1 MNLQQLRYVCAV
13 VKEGFSVTRAAQ
25 ALHTSQPGISQ
36 QINALEKEL
45 GLALF
50 VRERKRLTGLTAAGQ
65 EIVSRAESA
74 LLDIGFIREYAA
86 GVQEEAEGTL
96 VIATTH
102 TQARYVLPD
111 AMKRFSQKRPHIRLT
126 LKHGNP
132 DEITRALITGDA
144 HIGVISVTQPPMKD
158 ILVLECRRH
167 QRVVVVARRHPL
179 LRQKRLTL
187 EAIARYPIVT
197 YEQSVGARRQVL
209 NAFDKASIPH
219 RIIVSA
225 IDADV
230 IKRCV
235 EVGLGIAILPDIA
248 VDPARDDKL
257 RSIAAGH
264 LFPPSVTGVV
274 IHRKHHVPK
283 YALDFVEIFAPQW
296 KRAEIE
302 RMVSGGDAVTASS
315 KPESSRLRA

>member
-1 MNLQQLRYVCAV
+1 
-13 VKEGFSVTRAAQ
+13 
-25 ALHTSQPGISQ
+25 
-36 QINALEKEL
+36 
-45 GLALF
+45 
-50 VRERKRLTGLTAAGQ
+50 
-65 EIVSRAESA
+65 
-74 LLDIGFIREYAA
+74 
-86 GVQEEAEGTL
+86 
-96 VIATTH
+96 
-102 TQARYVLPD
+102 
-111 AMKRFSQKRPHIRLT
+111 
-126 LKHGNP
+126 
-132 DEITRALITGDA
+132 
-144 HIGVISVTQPPMKD
+144 
-158 ILVLECRRH
+158 
-167 QRVVVVARRHPL
+167 
-179 LRQKRLTL
+179 
-187 EAIARYPIVT
+187 
-197 YEQSVGARRQVL
+197 VL
-209 NAFDKASIPH
+209 NAFDKAGIPH

-302 RMVSGGDAVTASS
+302 HMVSGGDAVTASS